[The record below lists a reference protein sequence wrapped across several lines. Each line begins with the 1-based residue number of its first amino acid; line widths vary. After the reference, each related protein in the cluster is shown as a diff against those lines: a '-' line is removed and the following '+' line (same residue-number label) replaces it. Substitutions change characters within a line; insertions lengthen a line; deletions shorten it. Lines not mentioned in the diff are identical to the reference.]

1 MSEITTHANRAAGL
15 LDKATDTLLEAE
27 LSTYGRPPTEH
38 RRAAAMRDVAQAQ
51 THATL
56 AIGEELRGV
65 RADVADLAAAVR
77 ELADAI
83 CSQQPRRRWWS
94 RRTENSR

>member
-51 THATL
+51 ANATL

-65 RADVADLAAAVR
+65 RADVAALTAAVR
-77 ELADAI
+77 ELAAAI
-83 CSQQPRRRWWS
+83 RTQPRRRWWS
-94 RRTENSR
+94 RRTESSR